1 MQVSSQ
7 DCLYLQGVS
16 FVVSFGWNII
26 VFFLSISPH
35 DGHFQHV
42 IRHCQLIFTYA
53 LKVKD
58 TELILG
64 RQVKAGIYSMD
75 SMACRADAII
85 FGFFSG
91 ERSQKRGPALNVRHA
106 RRRRRTRRACLAFHA
121 SFAPENGK
129 KIAQAMDS
137 MQHYLTWQPGAITPP
152 YVTLSRITSV
162 LKHTLVLLK
171 NSLSSPVV
179 TPGAIV
185 TASESSSCK
194 KKNKQI
200 IVLSGLVNI
209 VWYEKGI
216 QYCPL
221 CLDFIPPLCI
231 FCF

>member
-16 FVVSFGWNII
+16 FVVSFWWKII
-26 VFFLSISPH
+26 AFFLSISAH
-35 DGHFQHV
+35 DGHSQHV
-42 IRHCQLIFTYA
+42 IRHRQLIFTYA

-58 TELILG
+58 TELVLEG
-64 RQVKAGIYSMD
+64 QVKAGIYSMD
-75 SMACRADAII
+75 SMACRADAI
-85 FGFFSG
+85 FWLFSG
-91 ERSQKRGPALNVRHA
+91 ERSQERSLRTKHA
-106 RRRRRTRRACLAFHA
+106 H
-121 SFAPENGK
+121 ENSE

-185 TASESSSCK
+185 TASVSSPCK
-194 KKNKQI
+194 KNKQKKTNKQI
-200 IVLSGLVNI
+200 IVLSGF
-209 VWYEKGI
+209 G
-216 QYCPL
+216 
-221 CLDFIPPLCI
+221 
-231 FCF
+231 